1 MTTTSPT
8 TASSFSTTQLQKTQQ
23 ALLASLLKMATGSQI
38 NQAADN
44 ASGLVISDLL
54 GSQALGLGQTMQNL
68 NDAISITHIAGGA
81 LGQASG
87 LVDSIRTSAL
97 AAANASQSPA
107 SRQALQ
113 ADVQK
118 SLKQLDALAQTTTYN
133 GQQLLT
139 GGFTSQAP
147 TAGMPSGSGQSLTL
161 GSISS
166 SQLGDQTLGN
176 LASVNV
182 TSDQGAQ
189 DAVAIADAAL
199 KQIGQMQSGVGAY
212 QNQISAT
219 VSNLGTSQINTLAAA
234 SSVRDLDLAK
244 ESANFSALESLN
256 TAQVFAA
263 AQANASKKNVLNLL
277 QGAF

>member
-1 MTTTSPT
+1 MTTTNPT

-23 ALLASLLKMATGSQI
+23 ALLASLVKMASGSQI

-44 ASGLVISDLL
+44 GAGLVISDLL
-54 GSQALGLGQTMQNL
+54 GSQAQGLGQTMRNL
-68 NDAISITHIAGGA
+68 NDTLSITHIAGGA
-81 LGQASG
+81 LGQASDI
-87 LVDSIRTSAL
+87 VNSIRSDAL
-97 AAANASQSPA
+97 AAGNASQSPA

-113 ADVQK
+113 DEIQK
-118 SLKQLDALAQTTTYN
+118 SLKQLDSLTQTTTYN
-133 GQQLLT
+133 GQQLLA

-147 TAGMPSGSGQSLTL
+147 TAGTPSGSGQTLTL
-161 GSISS
+161 GSTSS
-166 SQLGDQTLGN
+166 GQLGDQILGN

-189 DAVAIADAAL
+189 NAVAIADAAL

-212 QNQISAT
+212 KNQISAT
-219 VSNLGTSQINTLAAA
+219 VVNLGTSQINTLASA
-234 SSVRDLDLAK
+234 SAVRDLDLAQ

-263 AQANASKKNVLNLL
+263 AQANASKKNVLTLL
-277 QGAF
+277 QGA